1 LSTIPAELSF
11 PTDRREASLLVL
23 AFGFLFLAAVALS
36 LAPAAR
42 AGDWSLIGSR
52 VGHLLLLPV
61 WAASAWAIHRS
72 ARAAVPGRDPY
83 LVPVGLMLAG
93 WGILLIWRLSPVFGA
108 RQTAWLAVA
117 SGALVAV
124 LRGPAN
130 LAWLRRFRYLW
141 LSGAI
146 GLTAAT
152 LVLGTNPSGG
162 QERLW
167 LGCCGVYLQPSE
179 PLRLLL
185 IAYLASYLADRLAFA
200 WGTSR
205 QMLPGLVAPILVVWG
220 AAFALLLVQRDLGT
234 GTLMIGLLAVLLY
247 LVTGRRSIPLAAA
260 LTALLA
266 SVVGYFYIDVVRVR
280 VDAWINP
287 WADPIGGSYQ
297 IVQGLIAIA
306 SGGVFGRG
314 PGVGS
319 PGFVPVA
326 HTDFI
331 FASVVE
337 EWGLLGALFL
347 IGLLAIVVARGLRA
361 SLRSRDSFG
370 TILAAGLSVSLGI
383 QAILILGGVLRV
395 LPLTGVTLPFV
406 SYGGS
411 SLLTTFV
418 SLGLLIVLSGRPGNA
433 EYFRRP
439 VLAINV
445 WFAVAWAVLAAAVG
459 WWVIVRGPVLTART
473 DNPRRSQAELVSK
486 RGSIFSQEGA
496 LLAES
501 TGERGAYL
509 RSYPLPAA
517 VAVTGYDSPRYG
529 LTGIE
534 RSMDPTLRGDQGNDP
549 WAVWWSHL
557 LTGVPPPGL
566 DVRLTLDSRIQ
577 AEAMLLLDGYR
588 GAAVVLDP
596 LSGDILALAST
607 PSFDPGK
614 LDAQWSSLI
623 ARSDSPLLSRG
634 TQAGYQPGTALAP
647 FVLGWAMAHNN
658 VGLDSPLT
666 DIAQPLVVDGRSVAC
681 LSPVPVGGPQDYG
694 QAMRSGCARPF
705 ADLGL
710 RLDPGSLD
718 RMLSAFGLQS
728 PPLDELPTGGGN
740 ASVPALTGEQLRLE
754 AAGQGGLTAS
764 PLQVGRAFAA
774 LVSSGSLPQL
784 RIIDATR
791 SPGGGWHS
799 VLPLAGPNQVLPPID
814 ADRVLGALM
823 SPGSRV
829 AALSAQAVVG
839 AQDPPL
845 AWFLGADLDSSPM
858 RVVIVVLENGPV
870 PLAASIG
877 RHLFA
882 PAASTLP

>member
-1 LSTIPAELSF
+1 MLGVAL
-11 PTDRREASLLVL
+11 
-23 AFGFLFLAAVALS
+23 GFLCLAALALS

-52 VGHLLLLPV
+52 LDHLIFLPV
-61 WAASAWAIHRS
+61 WAACAWAIHRS
-72 ARAAVPGRDPY
+72 ARTAAPGRDPY
-83 LVPVGLMLAG
+83 LVPVGMLLAG

-141 LSGAI
+141 LSAAI

-162 QERLW
+162 AERLW

-185 IAYLASYLADRLAFA
+185 IAYLASYLADRLAFG
-200 WGTSR
+200 WGSGR
-205 QMLPGLVAPILVVWG
+205 QMLPGLLAPILIVWG
-220 AAFALLLVQRDLGT
+220 ASFALLLVQRDLGT
-234 GTLMIGLLAVLLY
+234 GSLLIGLLAVLLY
-247 LVTGRRSIPLAAA
+247 LVTGRRLIPFAAVLLAG
-260 LTALLA
+260 LA
-266 SVVGYFYIDVVRVR
+266 SVVGYLLIGVVRIR

-331 FASVVE
+331 FATVAE
-337 EWGLLGALFL
+337 EWGLLGSLVL
-347 IGLLAIVVARGLRA
+347 LGLLAIVVGRGLRT

-370 TILAAGLSVSLGI
+370 TILAAGLSVSLGL

-411 SLLTTFV
+411 SLVTTFV
-418 SLGLLIVLSGRPGNA
+418 SLGLLVVLSGRPGTA
-433 EYFRRP
+433 ATFRGP
-439 VLAINV
+439 VRVLNV
-445 WFAVAWAVLAAAVG
+445 GFAAAWAVLAAAVG
-459 WWVIVRGPVLTART
+459 WWVIVRGPILTART

-486 RGSIFSQEGA
+486 RGSILDRQGA
-496 LLAES
+496 VLAES

-509 RSYPLPAA
+509 RSYTLPAA

-534 RSMDPTLRGDQGNDP
+534 RSMDSTLRGDEGNDP

-557 LTGVPPPGL
+557 LTGTPPPGL
-566 DVRLTLDSRIQ
+566 DVRLTVDSRVQ
-577 AEAMLLLDGYR
+577 AEAMQLLDGYR

-607 PSFDPGK
+607 PSFDPGQ
-614 LDAQWSSLI
+614 LDTVWSSLI
-623 ARSDSPLLSRG
+623 ARSDSPLLNRA

-647 FVLGWAMAHNN
+647 FVLGWAMAHDT
-658 VGLDSPLT
+658 LAPDTPLT
-666 DIAQPLVVDGRSVAC
+666 DMAQPLVVDGREVAC
-681 LSPVPVGGPQDYG
+681 LSPVRAEGPQDYG
-694 QAMRSGCARPF
+694 QALRSGCALPF

-710 RLDPGSLD
+710 QMGAGSID
-718 RMLSAFGLQS
+718 QMLSAFGLRS
-728 PPLDELPTGGGN
+728 PPLDELATAAGN
-740 ASVPALTGEQLRLE
+740 APVLALSGEELRLE

-764 PLQVGRAFAA
+764 PLQLGRAFAA
-774 LVSSGSLPQL
+774 LIASGSLPRL
-784 RIIDATR
+784 RIVDATR
-791 SPGGGWHS
+791 LPGGSWQS
-799 VLPLAGPNQVLPPID
+799 VLPLAGPSQVVPPKV
-814 ADRVLGALM
+814 ADSLLAALM

-829 AALSAQAVVG
+829 AELSAQAVVG

-845 AWFLGADLDSSPM
+845 AWFMGADLDSSPM
-858 RVVIVVLENGPV
+858 RVVVVVLEDGPA
-870 PLAASIG
+870 PLAAKIG
-877 RHLFA
+877 RQLFA
-882 PAASTLP
+882 PATSTLP